1 MNKTI
6 RYLILILLILTF
18 LTMPLTVPMFKSSTA
33 YSMFNT
39 GWDGGVSGFAR
50 LAYHRGKTI
59 TPIFQSF
66 DIAGVGGDL
75 DGVLL
80 IIGPNVTF
88 TAAEMEGGIKL
99 FLERGGNTLFI
110 ADDFGT
116 GNEILRAL
124 NVPVGISKD
133 PLRDFFYDK
142 DDRFVVSVRIEDPP
156 ILARNVTE
164 IITNEPSA
172 IIVTGNG
179 EAYASKVS
187 MVNFHRRMFP
197 LLTEVRYGKGRIVVL
212 SDPDVL
218 TNQLYGENEPFL
230 RNLIDYLGGGDRFYI
245 DEAHHPDFNLYTTG
259 TVTITRVLSRRTAI
273 GLMLLIATMI
283 LLWEIGA
290 FGITARLTSRLLAR
304 LFNENE
310 NVEEVA
316 LLLAEERGGWD
327 EKEIIE
333 MLERMGG

>member
-39 GWDGGVSGFAR
+39 GWDGVSGFAR

-66 DIAGVGGDL
+66 DIAGVGDL

-88 TAAEMEGGIKL
+88 TAAEMEGIKL
-99 FLERGGNTLFI
+99 FLERGNTLFI

-142 DDRFVVSVRIEDPP
+142 DDRFVVSVRIEDP

-230 RNLIDYLGGGDRFYI
+230 RNLIDYLGGDRFYI

-316 LLLAEERGGWD
+316 LLLAEERGWD

>member
-39 GWDGGVSGFAR
+39 GWDGVSGFAR

-66 DIAGVGGDL
+66 DIAGVGDL

-88 TAAEMEGGIKL
+88 TAAEMEGIKL
-99 FLERGGNTLFI
+99 FLERGNTLFI

-124 NVPVGISKD
+124 NVPAGISKD

-142 DDRFVVSVRIEDPP
+142 DDRFVVSVRIEDP

-230 RNLIDYLGGGDRFYI
+230 RNLIDYLGGDRFYI
-245 DEAHHPDFNLYTTG
+245 DEAHHPDFNLYTAG

-316 LLLAEERGGWD
+316 LLLAEERGWD